1 MESKMVPLVDLSEPT
16 YQQLQKLAEPFVD
29 KTPEDVIIKLIHSY
43 AGSSQLAVA
52 SASPG
57 TKEYGIGAA
66 PNLGHTK
73 ILSAELNGVALKN
86 ANWNRLL
93 DEVISQAAKKLK
105 DVKSLKELIV
115 VNCVEGRK
123 EDQGYRYL
131 STAGV
136 SVQGQDSNGAWKAV
150 AHLAKAVK
158 FSVQVVFVWYD
169 NPKAANPGQTGK
181 LTITQ

>member
-1 MESKMVPLVDLSEPT
+1 MVPLVDLSEPT

-43 AGSSQLAVA
+43 VGGSQTATAPIS
-52 SASPG
+52 SGP
-57 TKEYGIGAA
+57 KEYGIGAA

-73 ILSAELNGVALKN
+73 VLSAELNGVALQN

-93 DEVISQAAKKLK
+93 DQVILQAANKLK
-105 DVKSLKELIV
+105 DVKALKELIV
-115 VNCVEGRK
+115 VNSVEGKK
-123 EDQGYRYL
+123 EDQGYRFL
-131 STAGV
+131 SAAGV

-150 AHLAKAVK
+150 AHLAKAAK

-169 NPKAANPGQTGK
+169 NPKAANPGRTGK
-181 LTITQ
+181 LTIVQ

>member
-29 KTPEDVIIKLIHSY
+29 KTPEDVIIKLIHNY
-43 AGSSQLAVA
+43 VGGSQLGAV

-73 ILSAELNGVALKN
+73 ILSADLNGVALKN
-86 ANWNRLL
+86 TNWNRLL
-93 DEVISQAAKKLK
+93 DAVILQAAKKLK
-105 DVKSLKELIV
+105 DVKALRELIV
-115 VNCVEGRK
+115 VNCVEGQK
-123 EDQGYRYL
+123 DDQGYRYL
-131 STAGV
+131 SSAGV
-136 SVQGQDSNGAWKAV
+136 SVQGQDSNGAWKGV
-150 AHLAKAVK
+150 AHLAKALK
-158 FSVQVVFVWYD
+158 FPIQVVFVWYD

-181 LTITQ
+181 LTISP